1 MYFYVGKITEPK
13 AKMLRNILLSLE
25 KWSSSPTRRS
35 LVLRGA
41 RQVGKTWTIRELARR
56 LGLTLV
62 EVNFERQVS
71 ARQAFDGDLDPE
83 VVLKNLE
90 ITLNTV
96 INRQSTLLFLD
107 EIQDCPRALT
117 ALKHFT
123 EARMPLRVVAAGS
136 YLGLVEGKG
145 EGASQPIGYVDE
157 LTMYPMAFDEFARA
171 ANAHPALLELIT
183 AGELPSPSAHSAL
196 LELYRDYLFVGGMPA
211 VVNLWFKLRTAGGS
225 VLTAISEVRAMQ
237 KDLLVRYKADFA
249 KYYPRDAFNIGRT
262 WELVA
267 EQLTKS
273 MTMVNRFTFKS
284 QISGKR
290 DFKSFANY
298 FACLEACG
306 LIYRSFIIE
315 HPKHPL
321 KAHKRE
327 SFFKCY
333 YFDTGLLLAEVD
345 FSYAALAGDQDVPY
359 KGPIGE
365 NFLACELVRQGV
377 PLFCY
382 AKANSTA
389 EIEFIVQRDAG
400 FIPIEVKNN
409 YTKAKSLDSFI
420 NEFNPAYAIKFS
432 NRQGDIST
440 SVKHYPIYLAG
451 TTLRHLV

>member
-1 MYFYVGKITEPK
+1 M
-13 AKMLRNILLSLE
+13 
-25 KWSSSPTRRS
+25 
-35 LVLRGA
+35 
-41 RQVGKTWTIRELARR
+41 GKTWAVRELASR

-83 VVLKNLE
+83 IVLQNLE
-90 ITLNTV
+90 ITLNTL

-107 EIQDCPRALT
+107 EVQDCPRALT

-123 EARMPLRVVAAGS
+123 EARLSLRVIAAGS

-157 LTMYPMAFDEFARA
+157 LTMYPMAFDEFVQA
-171 ANAHPALLELIT
+171 ANAHPTLLELIT
-183 AGELPSPSAHSAL
+183 GGELPSSAAHAAL
-196 LELYRDYLFVGGMPA
+196 LDLYRDYLFVGGMPA
-211 VVNLWFKLRTAGGS
+211 VVSLWFTLRTSGSS
-225 VLTAISEVRAMQ
+225 VLAATGEVRAMQ
-237 KDLLVRYKADFA
+237 KELLVRYKADFA

-267 EQLTKS
+267 EQLAKS

-290 DFKSFANY
+290 DFKAFSNY

-315 HPKHPL
+315 HPRHPL

-345 FSYAALAGDQDVPY
+345 FAYAALAGDQDVSY
-359 KGPIGE
+359 KGPIAE
-365 NFLACELVRQGV
+365 NFLAGELVRQGV

-389 EIEFIVQRDAG
+389 EIEFIAQRDAW
-400 FIPIEVKNN
+400 FVPIEVKNN
-409 YTKAKSLDSFI
+409 DTRAKSLNSFI
-420 NEFNPAYAIKFS
+420 KEFNPEYVIKFS
-432 NRQGDIST
+432 KRLGDIST
-440 SVKHYPIYLAG
+440 SVKHYPIYMAG
-451 TTLRHLV
+451 AILRRLV